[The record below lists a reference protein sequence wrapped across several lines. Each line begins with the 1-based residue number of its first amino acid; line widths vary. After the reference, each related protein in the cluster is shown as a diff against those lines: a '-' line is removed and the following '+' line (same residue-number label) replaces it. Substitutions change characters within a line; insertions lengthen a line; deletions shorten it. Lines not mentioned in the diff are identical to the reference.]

1 MMPQTSSGADSAEG
15 AETRAVRFA
24 VERELSR
31 VPHTITRIIVKV
43 IKHLD
48 AVGDDW
54 SPMSDGDAETLRRHR
69 TTNDDAVW
77 WMTSAYTA
85 ACRAGAVHPIAPGT
99 IALYVAAIGLR
110 DES

>member
-1 MMPQTSSGADSAEG
+1 MGPCAANVNQPAWILLYLARLVALSSSASMMPQTSSGADSAEG

-31 VPHTITRIIVKV
+31 VPHAITRIIVEV

-69 TTNDDAVW
+69 TTNDDAV
-77 WMTSAYTA
+77 
-85 ACRAGAVHPIAPGT
+85 
-99 IALYVAAIGLR
+99 
-110 DES
+110 